1 MYFFGSIVLMLDS
14 LKLIFERLL
23 ANVKIDHYRFLYHNF
38 DLSNRL
44 IGLVGPRGVG
54 KTTLLLQLIKNHLI
68 NKKRVF
74 YFSADHIYFEK
85 ISLYKFI
92 EEMYLTEGTEIF
104 FIDEIHKY
112 PRWDRE
118 LKNLYDGFP
127 KLRLIF
133 SGSSSLD
140 LVKGSYDLSRRA
152 KMYYLPGMS
161 FREYLNFSLEE
172 NLKSF
177 SFNEFLEN
185 YKKLDSIIAK
195 VPKIKGHFQAYCSH
209 GFYPFLFEDP
219 LSYHERIWRVIEK
232 TIYEDVS
239 GFYSLKTENLHI
251 FKKILFFIAGIKPGG
266 VSIHNLA
273 KNLSVDDKTILNYLN
288 ILQESGLVTMIYPAG
303 VGNQSLRRPEK
314 FFLSNTNLYFSLE
327 SQLSSHD
334 SELGTIREL
343 FFLQSL
349 TGAGIDVSHSKSGDF
364 AVGKTIF
371 EIGGKNKTQKQ
382 IKGLKQAF
390 IVKDDI
396 FISRGREI
404 PLLFFG
410 FLY

>member
-161 FREYLNFSLEE
+161 FREYLNFSL
-172 NLKSF
+172 NAHYPIYTFDDLMK
-177 SFNEFLEN
+177 N
-185 YKKLDSIIAK
+185 YMK
-195 VPKIKGHFQAYCSH
+195 VGH
-209 GFYPFLFEDP
+209 E
-219 LSYHERIWRVIEK
+219 LS
-232 TIYEDVS
+232 
-239 GFYSLKTENLHI
+239 
-251 FKKILFFIAGIKPGG
+251 
-266 VSIHNLA
+266 
-273 KNLSVDDKTILNYLN
+273 N
-288 ILQESGLVTMIYPAG
+288 ISGLLG
-303 VGNQSLRRPEK
+303 
-314 FFLSNTNLYFSLE
+314 YFHRYL
-327 SQLSSHD
+327 
-334 SELGTIREL
+334 
-343 FFLQSL
+343 
-349 TGAGIDVSHSKSGDF
+349 
-364 AVGKTIF
+364 
-371 EIGGKNKTQKQ
+371 
-382 IKGLKQAF
+382 
-390 IVKDDI
+390 
-396 FISRGREI
+396 
-404 PLLFFG
+404 
-410 FLY
+410 